1 MCGDLY
7 AGRGGAGV
15 VGEAGADEGGLGVGG
30 VAEGGALAPAAGAAG
45 RGAGRVVHQ
54 DVGALLGLLHLGVTA
69 HLHGL
74 AGQKGSSILTS
85 IRDHTIFT

>member
-69 HLHGL
+69 HLHGV
-74 AGQKGSSILTS
+74 AGHSGQ
-85 IRDHTIFT
+85 